1 MVTFQTALNN
11 LAEIKSR
18 LADITAALS
27 EDKPYSD
34 RISSIKEII
43 EKGGGRW
50 NERPTVDLLDA
61 SIEHMKSENERVH
74 SGMAFIAQALGQDS
88 SFVSK
93 VAEEVSENIDASDI
107 ADHLSTYDIAQEI
120 STRDVASDID
130 MDDLASRIDTDD
142 LAASLNIDAD
152 SLAEKVVK
160 DNQSDIIVHI
170 VDDMW
175 EHFGNRIKEEG
186 ADGLVDQVIA
196 EMARRLAEN
205 KC

>member
-27 EDKPYSD
+27 EDKPFGD
-34 RISSIKEII
+34 RVSSIKEII
-43 EKGGGRW
+43 EKGGNRW
-50 NERPTVDLLDA
+50 NERPTADLLDA
-61 SIEHMKSENERVH
+61 AIEHMKSENERVH

-93 VAEEVSENIDASDI
+93 VAEEVADNIDTSDI

-120 STRDVASDID
+120 NTRDLACDID

-152 SLAEKVVK
+152 SLAEKAVK
-160 DNQSDIIVHI
+160 DNRSEIVVHI

-175 EHFGNRIKEEG
+175 EHFGARLKDEG
-186 ADGLVDQVIA
+186 VSELVDQVIA

-205 KC
+205 KS